1 MKKILLIILL
11 FITWLQLFGWVAFAA
26 NSCWDKANNPNSSDL
41 PSMLKECQPDNTL
54 EWKNKKELLNLW
66 GLITISTS
74 SNEWYDLEN
83 VKTKLLTTQEKLVL
97 LASLLAIWGLV
108 YAWIMFTTAY
118 WDDAKHKKWKE
129 AIKWSIIWFI
139 VAIISLQLINATINF
154 IYWLSWK

>member
-1 MKKILLIILL
+1 MKKILLFILL
-11 FITWLQLFGWVAFAA
+11 LITWFQVFSLVAFAA
-26 NSCWDKANNPNSSDL
+26 NSCWDKANDPNSSDL
-41 PSMLKECQPDNTL
+41 SSMLKECQPDNTL
-54 EWKNKKELLNLW
+54 EWKSKKELLNLW
-66 GLITISTS
+66 GLVTISTT

-154 IYWLSWK
+154 IYWLSQK

>member
-1 MKKILLIILL
+1 MKKILLIIVLYSL
-11 FITWLQLFGWVAFAA
+11 CLHFFICVTFAA
-26 NSCWDKANNPNSSDL
+26 SNCWENANNVNSTDL
-41 PSMLKECQPDNTL
+41 PTMLKDCQPDNTL
-54 EWKNKKELLNLW
+54 EWKNKKELLNLGW
-66 GLITISTS
+66 LITISAS

-83 VKTKLLTTQEKLVL
+83 VKTKILTTQEKLVL

-118 WDDAKHKKWKE
+118 WDEAKHKKWKD

-139 VAIISLQLINATINF
+139 VAMISLQLINAVINF